1 MYKYEEVTQ
10 KGWGAGRR
18 LGRIDKGKEQGLK
31 RFCAFLIAVDK
42 ILNKNIGN
50 LLSPPPQLIFK
61 SIQLRFSNVPN
72 ELNCPVVLE
81 KYYTYK

>member
-1 MYKYEEVTQ
+1 MYIYEEVTQ

-42 ILNKNIGN
+42 ILNKNKDMSQEVFYFHKKIRDKEE
-50 LLSPPPQLIFK
+50 LIVT
-61 SIQLRFSNVPN
+61 SLVSG
-72 ELNCPVVLE
+72 
-81 KYYTYK
+81 